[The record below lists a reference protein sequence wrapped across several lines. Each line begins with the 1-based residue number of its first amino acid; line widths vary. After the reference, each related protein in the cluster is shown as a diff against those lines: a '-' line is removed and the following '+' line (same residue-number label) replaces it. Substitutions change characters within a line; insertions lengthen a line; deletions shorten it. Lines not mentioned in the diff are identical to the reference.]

1 MAHHHNGLAARRR
14 MVGLTQEALAER
26 AQVDRSTVAR
36 WESGRTAPQPW
47 MRPRLARLLRVDAQ
61 RLEELLSATAQL
73 PGSAQPKDPLMY
85 AMTHPGRVDLSAA
98 AALRTDFDECAQRYD
113 RVPSAGLIAEA
124 AAQLNRIAHLAAG
137 AARGRVQRDLH
148 SLHADAC
155 TLMGQL
161 VWDASQR
168 RDHTTAKTYY
178 EQSTGL
184 ARHLRDKT
192 LEAHAL
198 LRTCY
203 VELYGSRDAQAGLA
217 LAEQAADTAEHTSP
231 ALSGLA
237 LLHVAEAHAM
247 LKSTSACERALL
259 QAERRLD
266 RTDGADAAAE
276 LVSPTQFGR
285 LAGSCYLSLGDHQRA
300 ESLLVSTAEKLRDRR
315 KSRAIVLGNLT
326 LAHIRQRDVDAAVD
340 SLNEAIEEL
349 ESTRGGGGLN
359 IVFGAARELR
369 PWRQEPLVAEVH
381 DRLLGLMT
389 AA

>member
-1 MAHHHNGLAARRR
+1 MAHHRNGLAARRR
-14 MVGLTQEALAER
+14 AVGLTQEALAEHM
-26 AQVDRSTVAR
+26 QVDRSTVVR

-47 MRPRLARLLRVDAQ
+47 MRPRLARLLRVDAEG
-61 RLEELLSATAQL
+61 LNDLLTARS
-73 PGSAQPKDPLMY
+73 PGGPQGQDAVDY
-85 AMTHPGRVDLSAA
+85 AVLHPDRVDLLAVATLRARFDDCAA
-98 AALRTDFDECAQRYD
+98 RYD

-124 AAQLNRIAHLAAG
+124 AIQLNLIDQLAAG
-137 AARGRVQRDLH
+137 SPRGRVQRELH

-168 RDHTTAKTYY
+168 RDHVTAKTYY
-178 EQSTGL
+178 ERSTDL
-184 ARHLRDKT
+184 ARHLRDST

-203 VELYGSRDAQAGLA
+203 VALYGAHDARAGLA
-217 LAEQAADTAEHTSP
+217 LAEQAAEKAERTSP

-247 LKSTSACERALL
+247 LRSSSDCERALSR
-259 QAERRLD
+259 AERQLD
-266 RTDGADAAAE
+266 HADGSDAAAD

-285 LAGSCYLSLGDHQRA
+285 LAGSCYLSLGDHRRA
-300 ESLLVSTAEKLRDRR
+300 ENLLTSTAETLRDRR
-315 KSRAIVLGNLT
+315 KSRAIVLRNLT
-326 LAHIRQRDVDAAVD
+326 LARIRQGDVETAVA
-340 SLNEAIEEL
+340 SLTEAVAEL
-349 ESTRGGGGLN
+349 ETTRGGGGMN

-369 PWRQEPLVAEVH
+369 PWRQEPLVAEIH

>member
-1 MAHHHNGLAARRR
+1 MAHRRNGLAVRRR
-14 MVGLTQEALAER
+14 TVGLTQEALAEHMR
-26 AQVDRSTVAR
+26 VDRSTVVR

-47 MRPRLARLLRVDAQ
+47 MRPRLARLLRVNAEILNDLLIARSSSGGAPEPDA
-61 RLEELLSATAQL
+61 L
-73 PGSAQPKDPLMY
+73 DY
-85 AMTHPGRVDLSAA
+85 AVLHPGRVDLSTVAT
-98 AALRTDFDECAQRYD
+98 LRTRFDDCADRYD

-124 AAQLNRIAHLAAG
+124 AAQLNRIDQLAAG
-137 AARGRVQRDLH
+137 SARGRVQRE
-148 SLHADAC
+148 LHALHVDAC

-161 VWDASQR
+161 VWDVSQR

-178 EQSTGL
+178 ERSAVL
-184 ARHLRDKT
+184 ARHLRDTT

-203 VELYGSRDAQAGLA
+203 VALYGAHDAQTGLA
-217 LAEQAADTAEHTSP
+217 LAEQAAETAAHTSP

-247 LKSTSACERALL
+247 LRSASDCERALSS
-259 QAERRLD
+259 AERRLD
-266 RTDGADAAAE
+266 HANGSDAAAD

-300 ESLLVSTAEKLRDRR
+300 ETLLADAAEKLRDRR

-326 LAHIRQRDVDAAVD
+326 LARIRRRDVEAGVA
-340 SLNEAIEEL
+340 SLTEAIGEL
-349 ESTRGGGGLN
+349 EITRGGGGMN

>member
-1 MAHHHNGLAARRR
+1 MAHHRNGLAARRR
-14 MVGLTQEALAER
+14 TVGLTQEALAER
-26 AQVDRSTVAR
+26 MQVDRSTVAR

-47 MRPRLARLLRVDAQ
+47 MRPRLARLLRVDADG
-61 RLEELLSATAQL
+61 LDDLLT
-73 PGSAQPKDPLMY
+73 PQPSHTTQVKDALTY
-85 AMTHPGRVDLSAA
+85 ALSDPGRVDLSAV
-98 AALRTDFDECAQRYD
+98 AALRTDFDDCAERYD

-137 AARGRVQRDLH
+137 AVRGRVQRELH

-155 TLMGQL
+155 ALMGQL

-168 RDHTTAKTYY
+168 RDHITAKTYY
-178 EQSTGL
+178 EQSAGL

-203 VELYGSRDAQAGLA
+203 VELYGSGDAQAGLA
-217 LAEQAADTAEHTSP
+217 LAEQAAGTAEHTSP

-247 LKSTSACERALL
+247 LRSTSECERALL
-259 QAERRLD
+259 RAERQLD
-266 RTDGADAAAE
+266 RTDGSDAAAD

-285 LAGSCYLSLGDHQRA
+285 LAGSCYLSLGDHRRA
-300 ESLLVSTAEKLRDRR
+300 ATLLTTTADKLRDRR

-326 LAHIRQRDVDAAVD
+326 LAHIRQRDVDAAVA
-340 SLNEAIEEL
+340 SLTEAIEEL
-349 ESTRGGGGLN
+349 ETTRGGGGMN
-359 IVFGAARELR
+359 IVFGAARELG
-369 PWRQEPLVAEVH
+369 PWRQESLVAEAH

>member
-1 MAHHHNGLAARRR
+1 MAHHRNGLAARRR
-14 MVGLTQEALAER
+14 TVGLTQEALAEHM
-26 AQVDRSTVAR
+26 QVDRSTITR

-47 MRPRLARLLRVDAQ
+47 MRPRLARLLRVDAEG
-61 RLEELLSATAQL
+61 LNDLLTARL
-73 PGSAQPKDPLMY
+73 PGRTQEQEALDYVML
-85 AMTHPGRVDLSAA
+85 HPGRIDLPAV
-98 AALRTDFDECAQRYD
+98 AALRTRFNDCAARYD

-124 AAQLNRIAHLAAG
+124 AAQLNRIDQLAAVS
-137 AARGRVQRDLH
+137 ARGRVQRELH
-148 SLHADAC
+148 ALHADAC

-178 EQSTGL
+178 EQSADL
-184 ARHLRDKT
+184 ARHLRDTT

-203 VELYGSRDAQAGLA
+203 VALYGAHDAQAGLA
-217 LAEQAADTAEHTSP
+217 LAERAAEIAERTSP

-237 LLHVAEAHAM
+237 LLHVAEAHAI
-247 LKSTSACERALL
+247 LRSASDCERALSR
-259 QAERRLD
+259 AERQLD
-266 RTDGADAAAE
+266 HADGSDAAAD

-285 LAGSCYLSLGDHQRA
+285 LAGSCYLSLGDHRRA
-300 ESLLVSTAEKLRDRR
+300 ETLLTSTAEKLRDRR

-326 LAHIRQRDVDAAVD
+326 LARIRQHDVEAGVA
-340 SLNEAIEEL
+340 SLTEAITEL
-349 ESTRGGGGLN
+349 ETTRGGGGMN

>member
-1 MAHHHNGLAARRR
+1 MTQHRNGLAARRR
-14 MVGLTQEALAER
+14 TVGLTQEALAEHMR
-26 AQVDRSTVAR
+26 VDRSTVTR

-47 MRPRLARLLRVDAQ
+47 TRPRLARLLRVDADG
-61 RLEELLSATAQL
+61 LDDLLTARSAGETRGSEALDHAMRHPERISL
-73 PGSAQPKDPLMY
+73 PAV
-85 AMTHPGRVDLSAA
+85 AT
-98 AALRTDFDECAQRYD
+98 LRSHFDDCAERYD
-113 RVPSAGLIAEA
+113 RMPSAGLIAEA
-124 AAQLNRIAHLAAG
+124 ARQLNRIAHLSSG
-137 AARGRVQRDLH
+137 APRGRVQRELH
-148 SLHADAC
+148 VLHADAC

-168 RDHTTAKTYY
+168 HDHATAKSYY
-178 EQSTGL
+178 EQSADL
-184 ARHLRDKT
+184 ARHLRDAT

-203 VELYGSRDAQAGLA
+203 VALYGARDAHTGLA
-217 LAEQAADTAEHTSP
+217 LAERAAESAERTSP

-247 LKSTSACERALL
+247 LRSASACERALSR
-259 QAERRLD
+259 AERRLA
-266 RTDGADAAAE
+266 RADGSDAAAE

-285 LAGSCYLSLGDHQRA
+285 LAGSCYLSLGEHGRA
-300 ESLLVSTAEKLRDRR
+300 EALLSDTAEELRDRR

-326 LAHIRQRDVDAAVD
+326 LARIRQGEVEAAVV
-340 SLNEAIEEL
+340 SLIEALTEL
-349 ESTRGGGGLN
+349 ETTRGGGGMN

-369 PWRQEPLVAEVH
+369 PWRHEPLVAEAH

>member
-1 MAHHHNGLAARRR
+1 MAHHRNGLAARRR
-14 MVGLTQEALAER
+14 AVGLTQEALAEHM
-26 AQVDRSTVAR
+26 QVDRSSVVR

-47 MRPRLARLLRVDAQ
+47 MRPRLARLLRVDAEG
-61 RLEELLSATAQL
+61 LNDLLTARS
-73 PGSAQPKDPLMY
+73 PGGPQGQDTIDY
-85 AMTHPGRVDLSAA
+85 AVLHPDRVDLPAVATLRARFDDCAA
-98 AALRTDFDECAQRYD
+98 RYD

-124 AAQLNRIAHLAAG
+124 AIQLNLIDQLAAG
-137 AARGRVQRDLH
+137 SARGRVQRELH

-168 RDHTTAKTYY
+168 RDHVTAKTYY
-178 EQSTGL
+178 ERSTDL
-184 ARHLRDKT
+184 ARHLRDST

-198 LRTCY
+198 LRTGY
-203 VELYGSRDAQAGLA
+203 VALYGAHDARAGLA
-217 LAEQAADTAEHTSP
+217 LAEQAAEKAERTSP

-247 LKSTSACERALL
+247 LRSSSDCERALSR
-259 QAERRLD
+259 AERQLD
-266 RTDGADAAAE
+266 HADGSDAAAD

-285 LAGSCYLSLGDHQRA
+285 LAGSCYLSLGDHRRA
-300 ESLLVSTAEKLRDRR
+300 ETLLTSTAETLRDRR

-326 LAHIRQRDVDAAVD
+326 LARIRQGDVETAVA
-340 SLNEAIEEL
+340 SLTEAVAEL
-349 ESTRGGGGLN
+349 ETTRGGGGMN

-369 PWRQEPLVAEVH
+369 PWRQEPLVAEIH

>member
-1 MAHHHNGLAARRR
+1 MTHHRNGLAARRR
-14 MVGLTQEALAER
+14 TVGLTQEALAEHM
-26 AQVDRSTVAR
+26 QVDRSTITR

-47 MRPRLARLLRVDAQ
+47 MRPRLARLLRVNAECLND
-61 RLEELLSATAQL
+61 LLTAQT
-73 PGSAQPKDPLMY
+73 PHGAQGLDALDY
-85 AMTHPGRVDLSAA
+85 AILHPDRIDLLAVA
-98 AALRTDFDECAQRYD
+98 TLRTRFDDCAARYD

-124 AAQLNRIAHLAAG
+124 AAQLNRIDQLAAG
-137 AARGRVQRDLH
+137 SSRGRVQRELH
-148 SLHADAC
+148 ALHADAC

-161 VWDASQR
+161 IWDASQR
-168 RDHTTAKTYY
+168 RDHATAKTYY
-178 EQSTGL
+178 EQSADL
-184 ARHLRDKT
+184 ARHLRDTT

-203 VELYGSRDAQAGLA
+203 VALYGAHDARTGLA
-217 LAEQAADTAEHTSP
+217 LAEQAADIAARTSP
-231 ALSGLA
+231 ALAGLA

-247 LKSTSACERALL
+247 LGSTSNCERALSS
-259 QAERRLD
+259 AERQLAHVEA
-266 RTDGADAAAE
+266 GDAAAD

-285 LAGSCYLSLGDHQRA
+285 LAGSCYLSLGDHRRA
-300 ESLLVSTAEKLRDRR
+300 ETLLTSTAEQLRDRR

-326 LAHIRQRDVDAAVD
+326 LARIRQRDVEAGVA
-340 SLNEAIEEL
+340 SLTEAITEL
-349 ESTRGGGGLN
+349 ETTRGGGGMN

>member
-1 MAHHHNGLAARRR
+1 MAHHRNGLAARRR
-14 MVGLTQEALAER
+14 TVGLTQEALAEHMR
-26 AQVDRSTVAR
+26 VDRSTIAR

-47 MRPRLARLLRVDAQ
+47 MRPRLARLLRVDAE
-61 RLEELLSATAQL
+61 RLNNLLTARSSPGTQGQGALDYALLHPDRIDLLAVAT
-73 PGSAQPKDPLMY
+73 
-85 AMTHPGRVDLSAA
+85 
-98 AALRTDFDECAQRYD
+98 LRTRFDDCASRYD

-124 AAQLNRIAHLAAG
+124 AAQLNRIDQLASG
-137 AARGRVQRDLH
+137 SSRGRVQRELCA
-148 SLHADAC
+148 LRADAC

-161 VWDASQR
+161 IWDASQR
-168 RDHTTAKTYY
+168 RDHATATTYY
-178 EQSTGL
+178 EQSAGL
-184 ARHLRDKT
+184 ARHLRDTT

-203 VELYGSRDAQAGLA
+203 VALYGAHDAQAGLT
-217 LAEQAADTAEHTSP
+217 LAERAADIAARTSP

-247 LKSTSACERALL
+247 LGSAPACERALAN
-259 QAERRLD
+259 AERRLD
-266 RTDGADAAAE
+266 RVDAGDAAAE

-285 LAGSCYLSLGDHQRA
+285 LAGSCYLTLGDHRRA
-300 ESLLVSTAEKLRDRR
+300 ETLLVGTAEKLRDRR

-326 LAHIRQRDVDAAVD
+326 LARIRQRDVEAGVA
-340 SLNEAIEEL
+340 SLTEAITEL
-349 ESTRGGGGLN
+349 ETTRGGGGMN

-369 PWRQEPLVAEVH
+369 PWRQESLVAEVH

>member
-1 MAHHHNGLAARRR
+1 MAHHRNGLAARRR
-14 MVGLTQEALAER
+14 TVGLTQEALAEHMR
-26 AQVDRSTVAR
+26 VDRSTIAR

-47 MRPRLARLLRVDAQ
+47 MRPRLARLLRVNADDLNDLLVTKSPDGVQGQDAF
-61 RLEELLSATAQL
+61 
-73 PGSAQPKDPLMY
+73 DY
-85 AMTHPGRVDLSAA
+85 AMLHPDRIDLPAV
-98 AALRTDFDECAQRYD
+98 AALRTRFDDCAARYD
-113 RVPSAGLIAEA
+113 RVPSTGLIAEA
-124 AAQLNRIAHLAAG
+124 AAHLNLIDQLAAG
-137 AARGRVQRDLH
+137 STRGRVQRELH
-148 SLHADAC
+148 ALHADAC

-178 EQSTGL
+178 ERSADL
-184 ARHLRDKT
+184 ARYLRDTT

-203 VELYGSRDAQAGLA
+203 VALYGAHDARTGLA
-217 LAEQAADTAEHTSP
+217 LAEQAAQTAERTSP

-247 LKSTSACERALL
+247 LRSASDCERALFR
-259 QAERRLD
+259 AERRLAHA
-266 RTDGADAAAE
+266 DGSDAAAD

-300 ESLLVSTAEKLRDRR
+300 ETMLTSTAEELRDRR

-326 LAHIRQRDVDAAVD
+326 LARIRQRDVEAAVA
-340 SLNEAIEEL
+340 SLTEAIVEL
-349 ESTRGGGGLN
+349 ETTRGGGGMN

-369 PWRQEPLVAEVH
+369 PWRQEPFVAEVH